1 MSNKSKFRVRA
12 MLLSLGVLCAV
23 QSHAVNH
30 TGQINW
36 IEVWPSGNVAFT
48 MTGVTVSCSLQQ
60 FIINKSNDGAKNL
73 YAMLL
78 TAKAMGQSIMVS
90 QSICGNADG
99 GGSGYAIVDYMYS
112 YW

>member
-1 MSNKSKFRVRA
+1 MSNKSTFCA
-12 MLLSLGVLCAV
+12 NITLLSLGLLGAA
-23 QSHAVNH
+23 QSQSASY
-30 TGQINW
+30 TGTVNW

-48 MTGVTVSCSLQQ
+48 LTGVTPSCPTPQ

-78 TAKAMGQSIMVS
+78 TAKAAGNAIRVS
-90 QSICGNADG
+90 QSVCGPADG
-99 GGSGYAIVDYMYS
+99 YGASYAIIDYLYS